1 MRQNIRFNKSS
12 IFNSGTQN
20 CLSQLRPIV
29 LKQILYFRK
38 RSREEDVL
46 CESTPLSKR
55 INNLH
60 LSNFEEAQ
68 HYNQMQSNSHIGN
81 NNHLQNSAKDIIII
95 PSVGLSALKPTSA
108 CEIEKSLY
116 QPELSESQNPF
127 YYLKNKLL
135 HDLHLERLKRC
146 TV

>member
-1 MRQNIRFNKSS
+1 M
-12 IFNSGTQN
+12 SG
-20 CLSQLRPIV
+20 LID
-29 LKQILYFRK
+29 KRK
-38 RSREEDVL
+38 RSREDDVL

-68 HYNQMQSNSHIGN
+68 YNQQLETQSHHNN
-81 NNHLQNSAKDIIII
+81 NNHLQQLTKDMMT
-95 PSVGLSALKPTSA
+95 SSGVSSALKHITSY
-108 CEIEKSLY
+108 ESDKNVYE
-116 QPELSESQNPF
+116 PELDESQNPF
-127 YYLKNKLL
+127 YYVKNKLL